1 MVLGKEAW
9 ANGLGTSLFKRLYER
24 YKEIGPQATSHIS
37 VLTTS
42 YRCHYEILSLSL
54 RILYNPGLQPCVSQ
68 PPTHPLAPYPLMFVC
83 SSLDSAPHGVGEDTN
98 EGEASI
104 LMHQVARFVDPWPE
118 EWGERDMATICIV
131 VSSRRQ
137 VRGHIIELPLVI
149 MLGFGL
155 VHLFN

>member
-118 EWGERDMATICIV
+118 EWGGE
-131 VSSRRQ
+131 
-137 VRGHIIELPLVI
+137 GY
-149 MLGFGL
+149 GY
-155 VHLFN
+155 HLYRSLQ